1 MPGTFPPGQSEPMN
15 AIISGHSDD
24 AVLKDQEING
34 GLRNFF
40 LCVNLFDHTYS
51 LDLTWLS

>member
-1 MPGTFPPGQSEPMN
+1 MN

-40 LCVNLFDHTYS
+40 LCVNLFNRTYS
-51 LDLTWLS
+51 LGLTFSCLAQLLRILW